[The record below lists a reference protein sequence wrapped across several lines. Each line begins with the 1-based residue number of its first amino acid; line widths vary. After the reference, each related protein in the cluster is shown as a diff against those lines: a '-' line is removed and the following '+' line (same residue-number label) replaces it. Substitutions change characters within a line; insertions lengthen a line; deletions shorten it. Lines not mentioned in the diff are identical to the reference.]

1 MQTEILLIL
10 GCGVLALLYG
20 VWTIRSVLA
29 LPAGNAR
36 MQEIAA
42 AIQEGAGAYL
52 NRQYTTI
59 AIVGAVIFAIAFAIF
74 SAGKWPSAS

>member
-1 MQTEILLIL
+1 MQTQILIVLA
-10 GCGVLALLYG
+10 CGVLALLYG
-20 VWTIRSVLA
+20 VYTIRSVLS
-29 LPAGNAR
+29 LSAGTAR

-59 AIVGAVIFAIAFAIF
+59 AIVGVVIFLLAFGC
-74 SAGKWPSAS
+74 SAGRWPSAS